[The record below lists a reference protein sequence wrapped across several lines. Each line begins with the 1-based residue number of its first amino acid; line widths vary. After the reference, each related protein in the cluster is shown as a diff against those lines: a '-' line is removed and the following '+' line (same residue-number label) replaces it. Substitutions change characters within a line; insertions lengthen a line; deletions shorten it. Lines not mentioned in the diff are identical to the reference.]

1 MDDEEGVEL
10 YKQYHIRHQ
19 IVAHVLKHLDLFKH
33 WLRDR
38 IREFYGTGEGNL
50 GPFSVKSYLQWML
63 EDKVWGDMICCY
75 LLASMWGCRLTVLQ
89 GDTCK
94 EIRIRHD
101 VSLKDADV
109 CLLYNSDSFNGHY
122 SAICR
127 DDEMLLET
135 EKVTPKQGY
144 RKEMLNGR
152 GMLKLK
158 RWDSE

>member
-1 MDDEEGVEL
+1 M
-10 YKQYHIRHQ
+10 
-19 IVAHVLKHLDLFKH
+19 VAHVLKHLDLFKH

-38 IREFYGTGEGNL
+38 IREFYGTGDGNL

-63 EDKVWGDMICCY
+63 EDKVLGDMIYCY

-101 VSLKDADV
+101 VTLKDADI

-127 DDEMLLET
+127 DDELCWR
-135 EKVTPKQGY
+135 Q
-144 RKEMLNGR
+144 RR
-152 GMLKLK
+152 
-158 RWDSE
+158 